1 MTEKNDSREA
11 ARESGGALFERYNNR
26 DVFDLIREHPL
37 AWVSPRD
44 GDPMNSAS
52 LPLLAETDG
61 DGRVCTLVGHMA
73 RRNPLFHTLSE
84 KPHALILFMGPQAYV
99 SPAYVTDPAWAPSW
113 NYAQAR
119 IEATVRFEP
128 DATDEVLR
136 MLLEAMEHHVPSG
149 WTPANMGARYPRMQ
163 QSIIAFRAQVTN
175 LRARFKLGQDEKPE
189 RLREILTRHPDQSLV
204 SWMRRFNADR

>member
-1 MTEKNDSREA
+1 MEENDSRVA
-11 ARESGGALFERYNNR
+11 ARESGGSLFERYDNR
-26 DVFDLIREHPL
+26 DIFDLIREHPL

-44 GDPMNSAS
+44 GDAMHSAS

-73 RRNPLFHTLSE
+73 RRNPLFQTLAE

-99 SPAYVTDPAWAPSW
+99 SPAYVTDPTWAPSW
-113 NYAQAR
+113 NYAQVR

-128 DATDEVLR
+128 DATDEALT
-136 MLLEAMEHHVPSG
+136 MLVEAMEQRVPSG
-149 WTPANMGARYPRMQ
+149 WTPASMGARYQRMK

-189 RLREILTRHPDQSLV
+189 QLREILTHHPDRNLV
-204 SWMRRFNADR
+204 SWMRRFNAGR